1 MYIKN
6 FVYFCSME
14 RQKIYEIA
22 LTLVPGIGDVNGKKL
37 VAYCGGAEAVFCES
51 RKSLMQI
58 PGIGEQAVNSIVSQR
73 TLLRAER
80 EAVFID
86 KNDVKPLF
94 YLDADYPKR
103 LQHCHDS
110 PMMLYYKGLADLNAP
125 RSVGIVGTRN
135 ITDYGKGVVDKIV
148 GELSSDNVLVVSGL
162 AYGVDTMAHKSA
174 LKYNLATVG
183 VLGHGLQIIYPAD
196 NYKLAH
202 NMLARGGILTE
213 FLNDTKP
220 DRENFPKRN
229 RIVAGMVDCL
239 IVVESALKGGAMIT
253 AEIANSYDREV
264 FAIPGRMGDIYS
276 EGCNNLIKTNRADLM
291 LSADDLRYIMRWDHD
306 AKVIP
311 RQMRLFRDFSE
322 DEKKVV
328 DVFGSDTTVHLDQ
341 IIVATELTPTK
352 IASVLLSLEF
362 DGIVTALPG
371 KRYQICDVVK

>member
-1 MYIKN
+1 
-6 FVYFCSME
+6 ME

-58 PGIGEQAVNSIVSQR
+58 PGIGEQTINNIVSQR
-73 TLLRAER
+73 MLLRAEK
-80 EAVFID
+80 EAVFIE
-86 KNDVKPLF
+86 KNGVKPLF
-94 YLDADYPKR
+94 YLDSEYPKR

-110 PMMLYYKGLADLNAP
+110 PMMLYYKGAADLNVEH
-125 RSVGIVGTRN
+125 SVGIVGTRN
-135 ITDYGKGVVDKIV
+135 ITEYGKTVIDKIIE
-148 GELSSDNVLVVSGL
+148 ELRFDNILIISGL
-162 AYGVDTMAHKSA
+162 AYGVDTIAHKSA

-213 FLNDTKP
+213 FLSDTKP
-220 DRENFPKRN
+220 DRENFPRRN

-264 FAIPGRMGDIYS
+264 FAIPGRMDDIYS
-276 EGCNNLIKTNRADLM
+276 EGCNHLIKTNKANLM
-291 LSADDLRYIMRWDHD
+291 LSAADLRYIMRWDHD
-306 AKVIP
+306 SKVVSK
-311 RQMRLFRDFSE
+311 QMRLFRDFSD
-322 DEKKVV
+322 DEKKII
-328 DVFGSDTTVHLDQ
+328 DVFGNKQTIHIDE
-341 IIVATELTPTK
+341 IIVATDLTPTK

-362 DGIVTALPG
+362 DGVVTALPG
-371 KRYQICDVVK
+371 KRYQICDMVK